1 MPLNRDDASDRDRTL
16 IVELPVLGVFS
27 GNGMTF
33 TSESNDTH
41 GDFSRVFRK
50 PFPFSPELR
59 LEDVFEPVVHV
70 TEAVDD
76 VDGGAETCLE

>member
-16 IVELPVLGVFS
+16 MVEFPVFS
-27 GNGMTF
+27 GNGMTL
-33 TSESNDTH
+33 TSESKDTQ
-41 GDFSRVFRK
+41 GDFSRVFRN

-76 VDGGAETCLE
+76 VDGGAEACLE